1 MILHINW
8 CVVVVNGGY
17 TEWSPWTAC
26 SVTCG
31 GGTIKRTRNCTNPL
45 PQYGGKD
52 CSLDGPEIITQACNP
67 QSCPGKII
75 TVLESWVINASFIYL
90 ALKLYQS
97 QLLEPNHSQWSIVL
111 CRWSISTSTPH
122 CLRDRSLKGLGVVGG
137 GGGGFKLGNSCTAKN
152 CWKLSKGSRG
162 FQRKKLSIQVLCIT
176 QVLCVKCFE
185 KSMHSQAIP

>member
-75 TVLESWVINASFIYL
+75 TVLESWVNKCLFYLFGSQIVPITALGTQPLTMEYHAMQVKHINQY
-90 ALKLYQS
+90 
-97 QLLEPNHSQWSIVL
+97 
-111 CRWSISTSTPH
+111 TSLP
-122 CLRDRSLKGLGVVGG
+122 KGQVTQGIGVFFGG
-137 GGGGFKLGNSCTAKN
+137 GGVKLGNSCTAKN

>member
-31 GGTIKRTRNCTNPL
+31 GGTIKRTRNCTYPL

-75 TVLESWVINASFIYL
+75 TVLESWVINAFFIYL

-97 QLLEPNHSQWSIVL
+97 QLLEPNHSQWSIML

-122 CLRDRSLKGLGVVGG
+122 CLRDRSLKGLGVGG
-137 GGGGFKLGNSCTAKN
+137 GETLIRRGRESLPPWVGVKIKDFGLTLGIYDETPIFLA
-152 CWKLSKGSRG
+152 L
-162 FQRKKLSIQVLCIT
+162 
-176 QVLCVKCFE
+176 
-185 KSMHSQAIP
+185 